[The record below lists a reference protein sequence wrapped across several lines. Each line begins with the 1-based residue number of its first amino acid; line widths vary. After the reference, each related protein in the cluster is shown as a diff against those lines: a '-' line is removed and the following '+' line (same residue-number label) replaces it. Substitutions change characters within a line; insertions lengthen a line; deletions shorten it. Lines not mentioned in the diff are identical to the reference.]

1 MASYLRPRRGKRA
14 TAESQAIVLK
24 RGEVFFECPD
34 TGVGTGIG
42 KIKVGD
48 GSTTYAN
55 LPYYLESFNINSD
68 TATIAFIDSNTPTE
82 QSNNPT
88 YLTNIKPTNSV
99 KNIFTNLKQLLVNY
113 NAYFATVDKTF
124 EKHSIRINNAIGSYT
139 ETTLAANKWNT
150 ESKEYSLEDEYPS
163 TTYDIEISLAPSATS
178 DQMNAAAG
186 ANMVG
191 SASRN
196 VITALGTV
204 PETAISV
211 IVHIVNKNNDPS

>member
-113 NAYFATVDKTF
+113 NAYFATVDNTF